1 MFFNDMSN
9 SGVHGPLQ
17 PPIFSAARLLAFLG
31 QDCALCA
38 APSKG
43 AVVCAACDAALPR
56 AASRCARCALAL
68 AHGGIC
74 GQCLRRAPSFDAA
87 LAAFEYRFPVD
98 RVIRRFKYAGDLAL
112 GRWLALALAQRVAAE
127 APPDLVVAP
136 PLAPPRLRERGF
148 NQALE
153 IAKVV
158 ARRVNVPCALDGLKR
173 SRETAP
179 QPGLGRR
186 ERLANLRRAFRCE
199 LELHGEHVA
208 VVDDVMTS
216 GATAEALARALKSA
230 GAARVSIWAVARTPQ
245 PAQPER

>member
-1 MFFNDMSN
+1 MSN
-9 SGVHGPLQ
+9 SWVHGALQ
-17 PPIFSAARLLAFLG
+17 PPIFSAARWAFFG

-38 APSKG
+38 APSEG
-43 AVVCAACDAALPR
+43 AVVCAACDASLPR
-56 AASRCARCALAL
+56 PGEQCARCAVELPQGA
-68 AHGGIC
+68 IC

-158 ARRVNVPCALDGLKR
+158 ARRVNVRCALDGLKR

-208 VVDDVMTS
+208 VVDDVMTT
-216 GATAEALARALKSA
+216 GATAEALARALKAA
-230 GAARVSIWAVARTPQ
+230 GAARVTIWAVARTPE
-245 PAQPER
+245 PARRER